1 MKPLS
6 PTLRDNYR
14 YVAFRLSFEDP
25 IRARDLQ
32 TEIARTA
39 KSLFGDVGVSKLSVR
54 VVVFDGTKGLVRCDF
69 RHVLEVQAVLAG
81 IGKIKN
87 TRVCVTTMGTSGTI
101 KAAIEKYLQI
111 EEKIRCIISSYVTVP
126 VSGKAVRIC
135 GKEIDIIPED
145 RETIDRADVKFI
157 GITIDDNE
165 RLI

>member
-25 IRARDLQ
+25 IKARDLQ

-39 KSLFGDVGVSKLSVR
+39 KSLFGDVGVSKLNVR
-54 VVVFDGTKGLVRCDF
+54 VVAFDGTKGLVRCDF
-69 RHVLEVQAVLAG
+69 RHVPEVQAVLAS

-111 EEKIRCIISSYVTVP
+111 EEKIRRIISSYVTVP

-145 RETIDRADVKFI
+145 RETIDRADVQFI

>member
-14 YVAFRLSFEDP
+14 YVVFRLSFEDP

-39 KSLFGDVGVSKLSVR
+39 RSLFGDVGVSKLSVR

-69 RHVLEVQAVLAG
+69 RHVPEVQAVLAS

-87 TRVCVTTMGTSGTI
+87 SRVCVTTIGTSGTI
-101 KAAIEKYLQI
+101 KAAIVKYLQI
-111 EEKIRCIISSYVTVP
+111 EEKIRRIISSYVKVP

-145 RETIDRADVKFI
+145 RKTVDRADVKFI
-157 GITIDDNE
+157 GSTIDDNE
-165 RLI
+165 RLV

>member
-14 YVAFRLSFEDP
+14 YIAFRLSFENP
-25 IRARDLQ
+25 IGARDLQ
-32 TEIARTA
+32 TETARTA
-39 KSLFGDVGVSKLSVR
+39 KSLFGDVGVSKLSIK
-54 VVVFDGTKGLVRCDF
+54 VVAFDGTKGLVRCDF
-69 RHVLEVQAVLAG
+69 RHVPEVQAVLAS
-81 IGKIKN
+81 IGKIKKS
-87 TRVCVTTMGTSGTI
+87 RVCVTTIGTSGTI

-111 EEKIRCIISSYVTVP
+111 DEKIRRIISSYVTVP

-145 RETIDRADVKFI
+145 RNTVDRADVQFI
-157 GITIDDNE
+157 GITIEDNE

>member
-14 YVAFRLSFEDP
+14 YIAFRLSFEEP

-39 KSLFGDVGVSKLSVR
+39 KSLFGDVGVSKLNIR
-54 VVVFDGTKGLVRCDF
+54 VVAFDGSKGLVRCNF
-69 RHVLEVQAVLAG
+69 RHVPELQMTLAS
-81 IGKIKN
+81 ISKIKN
-87 TRVCVTTMGTSGTI
+87 KRICVTAIGTSGTI

-111 EEKIRCIISSYVTVP
+111 EEKIRRIISSYVTMP

-145 RETIDRADVKFI
+145 RKTVDRADVNFI

>member
-14 YVAFRLSFEDP
+14 YVAFKLSFEDP
-25 IRARDLQ
+25 IGERDLQ
-32 TEIARTA
+32 TEIKRTA
-39 KSLFGDVGVSKLSVR
+39 KSLYGDVGVSKLSIR
-54 VVVFDGTKGLVRCDF
+54 VVAFDGTKGLVRCDF
-69 RHVLEVQAVLAG
+69 RHVLEVQAALAS

-87 TRVCVTTMGTSGTI
+87 SRVCVTTLGTSGTI

-111 EEKIRCIISSYVTVP
+111 EEKTSRIISSYVTVP
-126 VSGKAVRIC
+126 ISGKAVRIY

-145 RETIDRADVKFI
+145 RKTVDRADVQFI
-157 GITIDDNE
+157 GITIDDNK